1 MDPLCKY
8 VTYTAIDKDDILASV
23 SRRHLLI
30 IMCVIIHECWNH
42 ETSGWGPGAR
52 TIGGN
57 FGILCIRSDSHICSK
72 WIIF

>member
-42 ETSGWGPGAR
+42 ETSGWGPGVIENNR
-52 TIGGN
+52 WKFWYSVHT
-57 FGILCIRSDSHICSK
+57 
-72 WIIF
+72 